1 MQPVPFSSLE
11 SFKESVALLDTLLEQ
26 DHFNE
31 NLLTP
36 YKIRSLLEK
45 KIDQI
50 AKIFSESKV
59 KNLSQILEEELC
71 EMVLPTVLD
80 GGGNYMNGMA
90 LRNESLGLPD
100 NQEVLKEKFLIL
112 SQSRYITSY
121 LPQLQTGYGF
131 ITYPGY
137 MLIHSRDLLSR
148 YPKNPEHYFEYAY
161 PVIYEFEGLKKNEG
175 EIPLPGWLAFFFVK
189 PETMPN
195 KVDLVRKKTLEA
207 VKAIEKLNG
216 KIIGLG
222 GLSASLTKGG
232 NLLEEKT
239 SSKITT
245 GHAYTISNIFN
256 TLEDAAQ
263 QSALPLNRSIVAV
276 VGAAGSVGRGA
287 AIICAR
293 FGVQKLILFDRRPL
307 DTTLE
312 KIREVSEVPIEFGDI
327 KEDIGKAHVVLVA
340 TSDPNVLFD
349 AQDFQPG
356 TLILDDSQPKNI
368 GKEFMIQRDDI
379 IVLEGGAVEPPAMD
393 GYKIRPA
400 FGPKLKSFHWGL
412 VNLAMTGKT
421 DVPSCLAEVM
431 AWSALNENREEYS
444 LGSADPELADYLNQ
458 KSVAMG
464 FKPATLQCFGKSI
477 PPERFAKVREINQA
491 RFS

>member
-1 MQPVPFSSLE
+1 MQPVFSSSLE
-11 SFKESVALLDTLLEQ
+11 SFKESVFLLDDILEQ
-26 DHFNE
+26 DHFYGK
-31 NLLTP
+31 LLTP

-45 KIDQI
+45 NWDKV
-50 AKIFSESKV
+50 AKIFTENKV
-59 KNLSQILEEELC
+59 MNFAKILEEELC
-71 EMVLPTVLD
+71 EMVLPSILD
-80 GGGNYMNGMA
+80 DGGNYLAGMS

-100 NQEVLKEKFLIL
+100 NQEILKEKFFLL

-121 LPQLQTGYGF
+121 LQQLQTGYGF

-148 YPKNPEHYFEYAY
+148 YPKNPERYFEYAY
-161 PVIYEFEGLKKNEG
+161 PVIYEFEGLKEY
-175 EIPLPGWLAFFFVK
+175 ESETSLPGWLVFFFVK
-189 PETMPN
+189 PETMPSQ
-195 KVDLVRKKTLEA
+195 VDLVRKKTLEA

-232 NLLEEKT
+232 TLLEEKT

-245 GHAYTISNIFN
+245 GHAYTVSNIFS
-256 TLEDAAQ
+256 TLEDAAHQ
-263 QSALPLNRSIVAV
+263 GGLPLSRSIVAV
-276 VGAAGSVGRGA
+276 VGAAGSVGCGA

-293 FGVQKLILFDRRPL
+293 FGVQKLILFDKRPL
-307 DTTLE
+307 DATLE
-312 KIREVSEVPIEFGDI
+312 KIRKVSAVPVEFGDI
-327 KEDIGKAHVVLVA
+327 KEDIGKAHAVIVA

-368 GKEFMIQRDDI
+368 GKEFMSQRDDI
-379 IVLEGGAVEPPAMD
+379 IVLEAGAVQPPAMD
-393 GYKIRPA
+393 GYNIRPA

-412 VNLAMTGKT
+412 VNLAMTGKN

-431 AWSALNENREEYS
+431 AWSSLNENREEYS
-444 LGSADPELADYLNQ
+444 LGPADPELADYLNQ
-458 KSVAMG
+458 KSVSMG
-464 FKPATLQCFGKSI
+464 FKSATLQCFGKSI